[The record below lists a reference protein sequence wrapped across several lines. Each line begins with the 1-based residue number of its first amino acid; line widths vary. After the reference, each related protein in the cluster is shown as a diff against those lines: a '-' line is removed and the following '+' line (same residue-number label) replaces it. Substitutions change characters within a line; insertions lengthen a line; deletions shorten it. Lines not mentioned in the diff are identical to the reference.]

1 MKKGFTKTKKVIGNW
16 VLNLFLT
23 SLIISMSFEISTAQ
37 YSPFHYFTFDG
48 SNPLKDSL
56 STAVLNPAYFQ
67 STYNFSNSA
76 VGKSLTLGVGGKDI
90 VVSSTMPIDTVIT
103 IEYLFKP
110 SHDFSTTTFITR
122 RDGAVY
128 IKMGYPYIEFITNAI
143 SSAGAGIHHD
153 QMINL
158 EGIGRASFSYYVDGN
173 FHQMVFKYNV
183 KTGVKEVWIDGQLP
197 NGFSAS
203 TTTGRFNPN
212 IGNLSNN
219 ILDLSSVTSYDRLN
233 GDVDELALYNID
245 LPGNMIYKHY
255 TEFLQARHFSFNSTT
270 LNAPTP
276 SAVTAGIDLNDYPV
290 GHPTPSVNAIDQ
302 LKSYPTPRYKKGH
315 TLLPN
320 FDWIGMEYFGSA
332 YQPNVTNATAVA
344 NTVAIQTELAKN
356 FNYSVLVASNTCS
369 YTQYSSTSN
378 FQGAWVQLAN
388 QNPQWK
394 TSAICFWAQI
404 NPQVAGYTSN
414 TGYISNKNLSSQFY
428 LKNSSSQFLDLNGNT
443 SSNKYWTPS
452 APVDSFYKD
461 GLTQRF
467 LMTKLLNV
475 MTRPLDFLCE
485 NGEVIPKPELS
496 AMQKDPSV
504 VNDKNTTSYD
514 WDTYL
519 GNRKLKASLAYRDQ
533 FITLPGLQN
542 TKYTEYQI
550 SGATSRIKY
559 SETRGINKNINGQNY
574 ATPDFYPRWASNWYT
589 GVSAWNGWQHIIE
602 GRYYELQL
610 GDKLYS
616 PFVAAGWDLNEEN
629 NIRPG
634 QWLGLLKVLGMTG
647 AEFYY
652 TGYFNEAGSYN
663 APNPP
668 PASPDG
674 YAWQAVMP
682 SYAQATTSR
691 FEDVLRNGSLLLGD
705 APYSTGTPS
714 RPGYSFNTGDT
725 RKLVVVRKSDTKDLY
740 AITGTIQPNSN
751 MMGNAEIEG
760 DALIN
765 LNGQQ
770 LQFKVRRQGSTYIY
784 DNTNPSQPIFY
795 QIDAWHE
802 STHPS
807 RWSKDFN
814 IEAEV
819 FDNTTALAQ
828 VKTVRSS
835 NANTGDFRNATSY
848 VTRATTATTNPT
860 LEYNFTP
867 RNNSNLYFW
876 VRARNNGGPSA
887 GITVS
892 LNGQNQKSI
901 GCIADTAWNWY
912 SLDACSNAAITFS
925 SLSPQEYTLMITP
938 NGSTLEIDRMLL
950 TIDPTINLNSN
961 QASCGTTVAAIS
973 QSGSTNFCQGGS
985 VTLTAALGTGYTW
998 SNGQT
1003 VQSITVGVSGNYS
1016 VTVNNGTG
1024 CSSISNPITVT
1035 VQSKPS
1041 SIITPS
1047 GSTTICNGQN
1057 VILSSSLGTSYL
1069 WSNSATTQSITVSS
1083 TGNYNVTVSNSNGCT
1098 STSAIQTV
1106 TVSSAPIA
1114 TISANGNTS
1123 FCQGGSVVL
1132 SAPAGYNYLWSNG
1145 KTTQQIT
1152 ATSAGNYSV
1161 TVTNSSGCSAT
1172 SSVQS
1177 INVSTSPIATITA
1190 SGNTSFC
1197 QGGSVI
1203 LSAPTGYNYIWS
1215 NGNTAQ
1221 QITATTT
1228 GNYSVTVTNSGG
1240 CSATSTIQAVT
1251 VTNTPIATITAN
1263 GNTSICQGGSVILS
1277 APFGYNYIWSN
1288 GNSTQQITVT
1298 TAGNYAVT
1306 ISNTGGCNA
1315 TSQPISIT
1323 VNSLPQPIIT
1333 ANGSLSFCNG
1343 GNVQLNVTGA
1353 TSYVWSNGATTSS
1366 ITATQSGNY
1375 LVTATDANGCNGI
1388 SNSIPVINN
1397 AIPIAA
1403 ILVNGPTTLVTG
1415 QSTTLTASNGVSY
1428 LWQPGGMTTPSIIAS
1443 TAGTYNVIVTN
1454 ANGCTAQSADIIITQ
1469 PSLSPNVSIQTNGS
1483 PSFCDGGSVHL
1494 NVVGGSN
1501 NYIWSP
1507 GGSTSNNITVTKEG
1521 MYYVY
1526 SRNNTG
1532 QVVGR
1537 DSIYVSVN
1545 SIPLTPE
1552 IRITYIP
1559 NTAYQLT
1566 AFEPSAVTYLWSNG
1580 QTTAS
1585 VNVMQAQNLS
1595 VRTTNAFGCTS
1606 PIQQMN
1612 VNSIISKSCT
1622 TPDMLTAYN
1631 LSDTSANLGWN
1642 PAITGEIFKV
1652 KYWENGS
1659 SIIKEISVSGT
1670 TSSISLP
1677 NLLPGTSYR
1686 WYVQSVCTSGIYQSG
1701 TYLFKTLSNPL
1712 NCGSVPEH
1720 LRAIN
1725 IKTKK
1730 ADLVWYSTIA
1740 DIYQVKFH
1748 PVGSTTWK
1756 FLQLTGPLNSSGT
1769 TLSNLLSNTT
1779 YEWQIQTTCK
1789 GYTSPYSQ
1797 TSLFTTLDTCG
1808 ELGTLTLL
1816 NINTTIADLG
1826 WTNLTPMNSV
1836 RIKIT
1841 DVSTGTYRL
1850 ISINYNPSNGIYR
1863 VTKLQPNRK
1872 YTAEVRGIC
1881 STGVFGP
1888 WSNKITFT
1896 TSTIILRLED
1906 NNPLQ
1911 LNGYPN
1917 PTTDRLFYSFTS
1929 AKKGDYIVK
1938 VCDLSGRELMQEMR
1952 SSDEGDNANDIAV
1965 NNFAK
1970 GIYMLIVQKG
1980 TETSRFRFA
1989 VE

>member
-1 MKKGFTKTKKVIGNW
+1 MKKGFTKTKKIIGNW

-23 SLIISMSFEISTAQ
+23 ALIISMSFEISSAQ

-67 STYNFSNSA
+67 STYSISNSA
-76 VGKSLTLGVGGKDI
+76 VGKSLTLGVGGKDV

-143 SSAGAGIHHD
+143 SSSGANIHHD

-197 NGFSAS
+197 SGFSAF

-212 IGNLSNN
+212 TGNLSNN

-255 TEFLQARHFSFNSTT
+255 TEFLQARHFSFNSTI
-270 LNAPTP
+270 LIAPTP
-276 SAVTAGIDLNDYPV
+276 SAVSAGIDLNDYPV

-302 LKSYPTPRYKKGH
+302 LRSYPTPRYKKGH

-332 YQPNVTNATAVA
+332 YQPNVSNATAVA

-356 FNYSVLVASNTCS
+356 FNYSILVASNTCS

-404 NPQVAGYTSN
+404 NPQVAGYSSN

-496 AMQKDPSV
+496 AMLKDPSV

-574 ATPDFYPRWASNWYT
+574 ATPDFYPRWASNWFT

-770 LQFKVRRQGSTYIY
+770 LQFKIRRQGSTYIY
-784 DNTNPSQPIFY
+784 DNTNPSQPVFY

-828 VKTVRSS
+828 VKTVRAS

-848 VTRATTATTNPT
+848 VTRAATATTNPT

-867 RNNSNLYFW
+867 RSNSNFYFW

-912 SLDACSNAAITFS
+912 SVDACSNAAINFS

-938 NGSTLEIDRMLL
+938 NSSTLEIDRMLL
-950 TIDPTINLNSN
+950 TIDPTINLNAN

-973 QSGSTNFCQGGS
+973 QSGPTNFCQGGS
-985 VTLTAALGTGYTW
+985 VNLTAALGTGYTW

-1003 VQSITVGVSGNYS
+1003 TQSINVAASGNYS

-1024 CSSISNPITVT
+1024 CSSISNPIVVT
-1035 VQSKPS
+1035 VQSKPT

-1047 GSTTICNGQN
+1047 GATTICNGQN

-1069 WSNSATTQSITVSS
+1069 WSNSATTQSITISS
-1083 TGNYNVTVSNSNGCT
+1083 TGNYNVTITNSNGCSTT
-1098 STSAIQTV
+1098 STIQSV
-1106 TVSSAPIA
+1106 TVSSASTA
-1114 TISANGNTS
+1114 TISANGSTS

-1132 SAPAGYNYLWSNG
+1132 SAPSGYNYIWSNG

-1152 ATSAGNYSV
+1152 ATTAGNYNV
-1161 TVTNSSGCSAT
+1161 TITNSSGCSAT
-1172 SSVQS
+1172 SSIQA
-1177 INVSTSPIATITA
+1177 INVMTT
-1190 SGNTSFC
+1190 
-1197 QGGSVI
+1197 
-1203 LSAPTGYNYIWS
+1203 PT
-1215 NGNTAQ
+1215 
-1221 QITATTT
+1221 
-1228 GNYSVTVTNSGG
+1228 
-1240 CSATSTIQAVT
+1240 
-1251 VTNTPIATITAN
+1251 ATITAN
-1263 GNTSICQGGSVILS
+1263 GNTNICQGGSVILS
-1277 APFGYNYIWSN
+1277 APSGYNYIWSN
-1288 GNSTQQITVT
+1288 GNSNQQITVA
-1298 TAGNYAVT
+1298 TAGSYSVT
-1306 ISNTGGCNA
+1306 ISNSGGCNA
-1315 TSQPISIT
+1315 TSQPIT
-1323 VNSLPQPIIT
+1323 VTIISLPQPIIT
-1333 ANGSLSFCNG
+1333 ANGPLTFCDG

-1375 LVTATDANGCNGI
+1375 LVTVTDANGCNAI

-1397 AIPIAA
+1397 AVPAA
-1403 ILVNGPTTLVTG
+1403 TILVNGPTILTSG
-1415 QSTTLTASNGVSY
+1415 QTTTLTASNGVSY
-1428 LWQPGGMTTPSIIAS
+1428 LWQPGGMTTASITVT
-1443 TAGTYNVIVTN
+1443 TAGTYNAIVTN
-1454 ANGCTAQSADIIITQ
+1454 VSGCTAQSNNIIITQ
-1469 PSLSPNVSIQTNGS
+1469 TTTSPNVSIQTNGS
-1483 PSFCDGGSVHL
+1483 PSFCDGGSVIL
-1494 NVVGGSN
+1494 NVAGGSN

-1526 SRNNTG
+1526 SRNNIG

-1552 IRITYIP
+1552 IRLTYIP

-1585 VNVMQAQNLS
+1585 VNVTQPQNLT
-1595 VRTTNAFGCTS
+1595 VIITNAFGCNS
-1606 PIQQMN
+1606 PVQQMT
-1612 VNSIISKSCT
+1612 VNSITSKSCT

-1659 SIIKEISVSGT
+1659 SVIKEVSVSGN

-1686 WYVQSVCTSGIYQSG
+1686 WYVQSICTSGVFQSG

-1712 NCGSVPEH
+1712 SCGSVPEH
-1720 LRAIN
+1720 LRAVN

-1740 DIYQVKFH
+1740 DIYQVKYH
-1748 PVGSTTWK
+1748 PVGSATWTV
-1756 FLQLTGPLNSSGT
+1756 LQLTGSTNSIGT
-1769 TLSNLLSNTT
+1769 TLLNLLSNTT

-1789 GYTSPYSQ
+1789 GYTSPYSL

-1816 NINTTIADLG
+1816 NNSSTTADLG
-1826 WTNLTPMNSV
+1826 WTNLSPMNSV

-1841 DVSTGTYRL
+1841 DVSSGTYKL
-1850 ISINYNPSNGIYR
+1850 ISINYNPSNGIYT
-1863 VTKLQPNRK
+1863 VTKLKPNRK

-1896 TSTIILRLED
+1896 TTNSIARLEE

-1917 PTTDRLFYSFTS
+1917 PTTDRLFYSFTTD
-1929 AKKGDYIVK
+1929 KKGDYAVK